1 MDSGLKPLGTFT
13 KMIQL
18 LTEYQGIHNT
28 QRASQE
34 VCLFENLCGVKSGVA
49 QT

>member
-13 KMIQL
+13 KMIH
-18 LTEYQGIHNT
+18 EYQGIHNT